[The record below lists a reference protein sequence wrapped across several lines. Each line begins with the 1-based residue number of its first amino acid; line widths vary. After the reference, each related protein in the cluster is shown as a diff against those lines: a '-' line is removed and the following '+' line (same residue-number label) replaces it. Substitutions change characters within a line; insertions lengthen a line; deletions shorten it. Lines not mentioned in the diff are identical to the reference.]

1 MDNLFEEIRNIE
13 IGSSS
18 YVESLNDMIRIINEN
33 FNRISGAPF
42 LKGDR
47 GNSVHTHKLEGTE
60 LATLKDAIYEELKRV
75 YKEDPGTDSLT
86 INGVGSSCTSIADLA
101 DSTRPSYI
109 TYISVFKDDVEGMMY
124 IANPYIF
131 LDARL
136 NWVSENHYAGNNFI
150 DKSCAITGVYTRG
163 SWSISIHKIIPTLY
177 YDDGI
182 KQYCWMVNDNKTG
195 IIAQGVVGAKGQ
207 DGRSL
212 LLCKGN
218 EPVNNQIEI
227 ISVYKEGDIGEVSGW
242 ITPTPND
249 DIEGQIAL
257 VLPNNISN
265 TTSPKCVFGV
275 IYEDGGVY
283 KVPYDEDID
292 ILRLVSEVKLKDLL
306 DGVGTSNS
314 VFELAL

>member
-47 GNSVHTHKLEGTE
+47 GNSFHTYE
-60 LATLKDAIYEELKRV
+60 LKDTRTTFELTTLKKAIYDKLQEV
-75 YKEDPGTDSLT
+75 YNEDPRTDELQLGTT
-86 INGVGSSCTSIADLA
+86 RSCTSIADL
-101 DSTRPSYI
+101 SQLK
-109 TYISVFKDDVEGMMY
+109 YISVFKDDVEGMMY

-136 NWVSENHYAGNNFI
+136 NWVSENHYADTNFI
-150 DKSCAITGVYTRG
+150 DKSCAITGVYTNG

-195 IIAQGVVGAKGQ
+195 IIAQGVVGANGQ

-227 ISVYKEGDIGEVSGW
+227 ISVYKEGDIGEVNG
-242 ITPTPND
+242 
-249 DIEGQIAL
+249 
-257 VLPNNISN
+257 
-265 TTSPKCVFGV
+265 
-275 IYEDGGVY
+275 
-283 KVPYDEDID
+283 
-292 ILRLVSEVKLKDLL
+292 
-306 DGVGTSNS
+306 
-314 VFELAL
+314 

>member
-47 GNSVHTHKLEGTE
+47 GNSFHTHKLEDTE
-60 LATLKDAIYEELKRV
+60 LAILKDAIYKELKRV
-75 YKEDPGTDSLT
+75 YKEDPRTDELQLDT
-86 INGVGSSCTSIADLA
+86 TRSCTSIADL
-101 DSTRPSYI
+101 SQLKYI
-109 TYISVFKDDVEGMMY
+109 LVFKDDVEGMMY

-136 NWVSENHYAGNNFI
+136 NWVSENHYAGTNFI

-182 KQYCWMVNDNKTG
+182 KRQV
-195 IIAQGVVGAKGQ
+195 A
-207 DGRSL
+207 
-212 LLCKGN
+212 
-218 EPVNNQIEI
+218 
-227 ISVYKEGDIGEVSGW
+227 
-242 ITPTPND
+242 
-249 DIEGQIAL
+249 
-257 VLPNNISN
+257 
-265 TTSPKCVFGV
+265 
-275 IYEDGGVY
+275 
-283 KVPYDEDID
+283 
-292 ILRLVSEVKLKDLL
+292 
-306 DGVGTSNS
+306 
-314 VFELAL
+314 